1 MRKLFLLFV
10 LCVSLMTY
18 QTYLGQAYP
27 VAVCSAGVSSNT
39 YGPMNSNS
47 TANSKNRT
55 AFVLPASQLDAIAN
69 GTITSTYFR
78 RLTTSGTLNN
88 TANFKIYLKN
98 TTITDFGSGAPD
110 WATEISSATLV
121 YDSNPDTAV
130 GSTSGFKQFTHSA
143 NFVYTAGSN
152 LAVYLEYT
160 QTTAQTSTI
169 AWDYEYGTNCI
180 STTNSNT
187 TKYLNTTSAFGATL
201 TSSNYRRPI
210 IGFDANVPPPTTVP
224 TCTTVSAPANAAT
237 GVSVTP
243 TITWGSTPITSSYLV
258 SIGTTPGGTDI
269 MNAVDVGNVTT
280 YSVPSATPLN
290 YSTQYYVTVVPKN
303 VVGPASGCTSSSFTT
318 RNIVCPTVSAPTAGA
333 TGQSLT
339 PTITWG
345 AVTTATGYKLS
356 VGTTAGG
363 TDILNNQDLGNVTSY
378 TFTTPLT
385 TTTTYYYTVN
395 SYNANSASASCTE
408 RSFSTICGAT
418 NVPYTQ
424 DFESVTT
431 PALPACTALENA
443 GTGNNWTTYSPGAG
457 SFTTK
462 VLNYTYNSTNAAN
475 AWFYTQGINLT
486 AGTSYRIKYIYG
498 NASGT
503 TYPEKL
509 KVAYGTSAAS
519 AAMTTVLADYPNV
532 TNGTTAISEMIDFTP
547 TATGVY
553 YFGFNAYSDMDE
565 NRLYVDNINISVTP
579 VCTEPSALAT
589 SNITTTAATISWT
602 APATAPN
609 SYEYAFTTTNVAP
622 TSGTTTTAT
631 TANLGPL
638 APQTAYYAWVRSNC
652 SAGNSSWIQ
661 VAFTTLSLPPAN
673 DDCSNAIALV
683 AGGNFAQNVVTGT
696 TSGST
701 NTPAL
706 SASCL
711 TTPTNVA
718 GNVWYKVTVPA
729 SGNIT
734 IESDAVTGSALTDT
748 VMSVFGDCTGANSIM
763 CDDDTGNG
771 NFSKVSLTGQ
781 VPGTILYVSLWRYSS
796 AGGGSDGQF
805 QISAY
810 DASLLATSEVTNAKN
825 TLKAYPNPFTD
836 ELNISD
842 ISKVK
847 SVSVSDVAG
856 RLVKTIVNPTG
867 VLQLGELKSGMY
879 LVTLEM
885 KDGSKQTIKTIKK

>member
-10 LCVSLMTY
+10 LFVSLMAY
-18 QTYLGQAYP
+18 QSYSGQAYP
-27 VAVCSAGVSSNT
+27 VATCSVGVSSNT

-47 TANSKNRT
+47 TADSKNRT
-55 AFVLPASQLDAIAN
+55 AFILRASQLDAISN

-78 RLTTSGTLNN
+78 RLSSSGTLNN

-98 TTITDFGSGAPD
+98 TTMSDFGSGSPD
-110 WATEISSATLV
+110 WATEIGTATLV

-130 GSTSGFKQFTHSA
+130 GSTAGFKQFLHTA

-160 QTTAQTSTI
+160 QTTAQASTI
-169 AWDYEYGTNCI
+169 GWDYEYGTTCI
-180 STTNSNT
+180 NTGNSNT
-187 TKYLNTTSAFGATL
+187 TKYLNTTGAFGATL
-201 TSSNYRRPI
+201 TSSNYRRPV

-224 TCTTVSAPANAAT
+224 ACTTISAPTNAAT

-243 TITWGSTPITSSYLV
+243 TITWAATSITSSYLV
-258 SIGTTPGGTDI
+258 SVGTTPGGTDV

-280 YSVPSATPLN
+280 YSIPTSTPLN

-303 VVGPASGCTSSSFTT
+303 VVGPATGCTGVSFTT

-339 PTITWG
+339 PTITW
-345 AVTTATGYKLS
+345 ASVATATGYKLS

-363 TDILNNQDLGNVTSY
+363 TDILNNQDLGNVTTY
-378 TFTTPLT
+378 TFATPLT
-385 TTTTYYYTVN
+385 TSTTYYYTVN

-408 RSFSTICGAT
+408 RTFSTICGAT
-418 NVPYTQ
+418 NVPYNQ

-431 PALPACTALENA
+431 PALPACTSLENA
-443 GTGNNWTTYSPGAG
+443 GTGNNWTTYSSAGG
-457 SFTTK
+457 SFNTK

-509 KVAYGTSAAS
+509 KVAYGTSASS

-532 TNGTTAISEMIDFTP
+532 TNGTTAISEIIDFIP

-553 YFGFNAYSDMDE
+553 YFGFNAYSTADQ
-565 NRLYVDNINISVTP
+565 NRLYVDNININVTP
-579 VCTEPSALAT
+579 VCTEPSALTT
-589 SNITTTAATISWT
+589 SNITTTGATISWT
-602 APATAPN
+602 APTTAPN
-609 SYEYAFTTTNVAP
+609 TYEYAFTTTNVAP
-622 TSGTTTTAT
+622 ASGTTTSAT

-638 APQTAYYAWVRSNC
+638 TAQTAYYAWVRSNC
-652 SAGNSSWIQ
+652 TAGNSSWIQ
-661 VAFTTLSLPPAN
+661 VAFTTLALPPAN
-673 DDCSNAIALV
+673 DDCSNAINLV
-683 AGGNFAQNVVTGT
+683 PGGTFAQNAVTGT
-696 TSGST
+696 TVGST

-706 SASCL
+706 PASCL
-711 TTPTNVA
+711 STPTNVA

-748 VMSVFGDCTGANSIM
+748 VMSIFADCTGANSIM

-781 VPGTILYVSLWRYSS
+781 TPGTILYVSLWRYSN

-810 DASLLATSEVTNAKN
+810 DASLLGTSEVSGSKN
-825 TLKAYPNPFTD
+825 DLKVYPNPFSD
-836 ELNISD
+836 ILNISD

-847 SVSVSDVAG
+847 SVSVSDIAG
-856 RLVKTIVNPTG
+856 RLVKTITNPG
-867 VLQLGELKSGMY
+867 SALQLGELKSGMY